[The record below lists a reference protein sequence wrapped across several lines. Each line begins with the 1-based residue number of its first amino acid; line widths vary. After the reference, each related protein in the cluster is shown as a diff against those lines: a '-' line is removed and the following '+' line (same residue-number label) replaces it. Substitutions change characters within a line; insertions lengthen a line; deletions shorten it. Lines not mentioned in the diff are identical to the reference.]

1 MVLGFWDLVQLRLAR
16 SFLQAGVTS
25 QYLRRAISAA
35 SEALN
40 TSHPF
45 ASLKFKTDGRQILM
59 TYVDEIGDKKLIE
72 IVSKQY
78 QFRDIVD
85 PFLKDIEFNERG
97 EAAIWRIGYAV
108 RRSSRVVLDPH
119 RSFGQPIDRETGVQT
134 QVLAKAVE
142 AEGSPEKAARAF
154 DVPLKAVQDAVAFEA
169 RLAA

>member
-1 MVLGFWDLVQLRLAR
+1 
-16 SFLQAGVTS
+16 
-25 QYLRRAISAA
+25 
-35 SEALN
+35 
-40 TSHPF
+40 
-45 ASLKFKTDGRQILM
+45 M

-169 RLAA
+169 KLAA